1 MGGRVGA
8 RVRVSS
14 QGWGKGEGGGG
25 GAAWE
30 DRLPT
35 EHYYYYYY
43 YYHYHYYHHHYW
55 LPGKTGWPQSIS
67 PMMQPTLHMSTP
79 RW

>member
-1 MGGRVGA
+1 M
-8 RVRVSS
+8 
-14 QGWGKGEGGGG
+14 
-25 GAAWE
+25 
-30 DRLPT
+30 PT
-35 EHYYYYYY
+35 EHYYYYYYYYY